1 MMLAAHSK
9 HCKKTHSAL
18 QPEGS
23 RQRLGHTCSYKL
35 LVAPAVRK
43 WQDSSQSQEK
53 ETETN
58 SEENERLFNL
68 LPSQFYS
75 WEYFWLCFLTHL
87 PYPTYRLLSWE
98 FLLLIHVGGFA
109 FSAGISFRAQLCSEV
124 ALATTDMDGF
134 NPGLFP
140 YTVWTAWKV

>member
-1 MMLAAHSK
+1 MLAAHSK

-53 ETETN
+53 ETDKLRRKWETIQLA
-58 SEENERLFNL
+58 SLSVLLLRIFLAL
-68 LPSQFYS
+68 LPHAFA
-75 WEYFWLCFLTHL
+75 L
-87 PYPTYRLLSWE
+87 PNLQTLPWE

-134 NPGLFP
+134 KSGLFS